1 VFMNS
6 LDVLYMEMCLVFINK
21 NNLTMRYFNI
31 VVILL
36 VIGLFNSVILIFK
49 KYFELTKIAIAL
61 DALNVKLN

>member
-1 VFMNS
+1 MNS

>member
-1 VFMNS
+1 
-6 LDVLYMEMCLVFINK
+6 MEMCLVFINK

-31 VVILL
+31 DVILL